1 MLTSYELLSQG
12 HPKIKM
18 IINKSNC
25 IYEANKNLHS
35 TREAF
40 LFLVHYFKIQMNWIS
55 IKVFHCITNIKC
67 RHRFLLSYNI
77 TIKILLLF
85 SAGSSFFWQ
94 FDKRITSLESCHSRN
109 NKKKIFP
116 KRYCVSASLEEEG
129 NIFHVSWHW
138 SSCMFIKGPNF

>member
-1 MLTSYELLSQG
+1 
-12 HPKIKM
+12 M

-94 FDKRITSLESCHSRN
+94 FDKRITSLESCRSRN
-109 NKKKIFP
+109 NKKKYFP
-116 KRYCVSASLEEEG
+116 RGIVCQPVWKRKAIYFMYLGTDLAVCSSKDLISNVSISKHDISMG
-129 NIFHVSWHW
+129 F
-138 SSCMFIKGPNF
+138 